1 MPVIHVDDFDK
12 ESYFFRFRLY
22 LLIVAIVFGLLVFR
36 LADLQLVEGQRYEK
50 MSRAQKLREIALPAV
65 RGDIVDRNG
74 RQLAV
79 TREAFRLVLYAH
91 PSLKEIS
98 DLTGTIAELL
108 GISKEEVEK
117 RMPKRITATPF
128 QPLPILENLSREDVA
143 AIEENLAGVGG
154 LEVELVYTRV
164 YPQGRT
170 ASQLLGYLGEVTGK
184 DLDPQSNPDY
194 KPGDIVGR
202 MGIEEALEDAL
213 RGRSGKQQVV
223 VDSTGKR
230 NFAFEKELN
239 LPPPQL
245 PETGDTVELT
255 IDLDLQHAAEE
266 ALGNNVGAVV
276 VMDVNTGEILAM
288 ASTPGFDPNHLIS
301 PLNMEEWELL
311 SNDPKRP
318 FMNRAVQGEYPPGS
332 IYKIVVAAA
341 GLSENVVRPEEVIR
355 CDGVVEMGANKDR
368 YHCWLTTG
376 HGFVD
381 VYRALAESC
390 DVYFYRLGERLGIER
405 IRDYSFKFGLGSTP
419 VLHLPSVKSGLM
431 PDPLWKQ
438 RVIGKPWYLG
448 DTVITAIGQ
457 GYTLMTPLQAARMTA
472 VVANG
477 GKLIKPQL
485 VRRIL
490 KRDGT
495 VVREFVPQVEIPNV
509 VSPEICRIIMR
520 GLYQV
525 VNNPKG
531 TGFGYLGYSPSEVAG
546 KTGTA
551 QVVSKKV
558 KAKFIEEQGE
568 VPWEFRDHA
577 WFVAVAPVS
586 NPQIAVSVVVEH
598 GGGGS
603 TSAEPVCGKVI
614 KFYMENRY
622 KQARY

>member
-1 MPVIHVDDFDK
+1 MAIIHVDDFDK
-12 ESYFFRFRLY
+12 QSYFLRFRLY
-22 LLIVAIVFGLLVFR
+22 LLIAGIIFGLLIFR
-36 LADLQLVEGQRYEK
+36 LAELQLVDGHRYEK

-65 RGDIVDRNG
+65 RGDIIDREG
-74 RQLAV
+74 RQLAI
-79 TREAFRLVLYAH
+79 TREAFRLVMYAH

-117 RMPKRITATPF
+117 KMPKRITATLF
-128 QPLPILENLSREDVA
+128 QPVPILENLSREDVA

-154 LEVELVYTRV
+154 LEVELVYTRN
-164 YPQGRT
+164 YPQGKT

-184 DLDPQSNPDY
+184 DLDPESDIDY
-194 KPGDIVGR
+194 EPGDLVGR
-202 MGIEEALEDAL
+202 MGIEEAWENAL

-223 VDSTGKR
+223 VDSTGRR
-230 NFAFEKELN
+230 NIAFEKELN
-239 LPPPQL
+239 LPPPEL
-245 PETGDTVELT
+245 PAAGDTVELT

-288 ASTPGFDPNHLIS
+288 ASSPGFDPNKQIT
-301 PLNMEEWELL
+301 PLNKEEWELI
-311 SNDPKRP
+311 SNDPKKP
-318 FMNRAVQGEYPPGS
+318 FINRAVQGEYPPGS

-341 GLSENVVRPEEVIR
+341 ALSENIVRPDEVIR

-381 VYRALAESC
+381 IYRALAESC
-390 DVYFYRLGERLGIER
+390 DVYFYRIGERLGIEK
-405 IRDYSFKFGLGSTP
+405 IRDYSYKFGLGNAP
-419 VLHLPSVKSGLM
+419 IIHLPNVKSGLI

-438 RVIGKPWYLG
+438 RVIGKSWYLG

-457 GYTLMTPLQAARMTA
+457 GYTLMTPLQAARMVT
-472 VVANG
+472 VIGNG

-485 VRRIL
+485 VRRLL
-490 KRDGT
+490 KRDGS
-495 VVREFVPQVEIPNV
+495 VIREFIPQVEVPNV
-509 VSPEICRIIMR
+509 VSSEICRIIMR

-531 TGFGYLGYSPSEVAG
+531 TGHGYLGYSPVEVAG

-558 KAKFIEEQGE
+558 KAKFFEEQGE
-568 VPWEFRDHA
+568 IPWEFRDHA
-577 WFVAVAPVS
+577 WFVALAPVS
-586 NPQIAVSVVVEH
+586 TPQIAVSVVVEH
-598 GGGGS
+598 GGSGS
-603 TSAEPVCGKVI
+603 SSAEPICGKVI

-622 KQARY
+622 KQASY